1 MALLREALPVK
12 KLTAYFCLN
21 WKTVKEIDKQSL
33 QAKLGGPNLSNV
45 ELRWHGGFILLRIN
59 LQYPRPLF
67 VGRDAGNPLSHGS
80 NKRPNHLCV
89 HLECA
94 RTPCS

>member
-33 QAKLGGPNLSNV
+33 PGEAGRAEPVQRRVAMAWRFHFV
-45 ELRWHGGFILLRIN
+45 EDKPAI
-59 LQYPRPLF
+59 
-67 VGRDAGNPLSHGS
+67 S
-80 NKRPNHLCV
+80 
-89 HLECA
+89 
-94 RTPCS
+94 